1 MNGKPTEPVTRPL
14 HLTLLARDGKIILY
28 WGLFILLTGF
38 AWYFYYRLHLLLPP
52 TTIIFPLGIFLVA
65 AFLTLLL
72 GRALSALRI
81 SLAWRYRS
89 AFLAGLL
96 TSLAIV
102 LFSLAVRSVPPTPGS
117 LAGSTAILF
126 VLPIAASIGAFLGG
140 LILTGLEIGWWENN
154 APPPEVCRQQV
165 LRLHHQRIGNP
176 SPETAAIR
184 SFDLLLSLFAIVL
197 TSPFWLFAAFLIW
210 LEDPGPVVFIKNSVG
225 RGGCNFRQLKFRTMV
240 AGAEEATG
248 PVLAKLGD
256 ERVLRFGRLLRK
268 SALDELPQLINIIK
282 GEMSFVGP
290 RPQRTVL
297 VYDYLQSMPEY
308 ADRHRVS
315 PGTGWACPGGWRLF
329 SLPPPKAALRSPVY
343 CPPLPEV

>member
-14 HLTLLARDGKIILY
+14 HLTLLARDGKILLY

-65 AFLTLLL
+65 AFLTLIL
-72 GRALSALRI
+72 GRALSAVRI

-102 LFSLAVRSVPPTPGS
+102 LFSLAVRSGPPTPVS

-165 LRLHHQRIGNP
+165 LRLHLQRIGNP
-176 SPETAAIR
+176 SPEIGG
-184 SFDLLLSLFAIVL
+184 
-197 TSPFWLFAAFLIW
+197 
-210 LEDPGPVVFIKNSVG
+210 DP
-225 RGGCNFRQLKFRTMV
+225 
-240 AGAEEATG
+240 
-248 PVLAKLGD
+248 
-256 ERVLRFGRLLRK
+256 
-268 SALDELPQLINIIK
+268 
-282 GEMSFVGP
+282 
-290 RPQRTVL
+290 L
-297 VYDYLQSMPEY
+297 V
-308 ADRHRVS
+308 
-315 PGTGWACPGGWRLF
+315 
-329 SLPPPKAALRSPVY
+329 
-343 CPPLPEV
+343 